1 MSTNEIV
8 VRRATSEAR
17 LEDLRRLQAEQA
29 ERERQRLGIAQH
41 AITLLDEQF
50 RELIKRR
57 DEAARRLPD
66 LHLQEPTWP
75 AVAATDSNAVGVEN

>member
-57 DEAARRLPD
+57 ELCRQTSKPG
-66 LHLQEPTWP
+66 HC
-75 AVAATDSNAVGVEN
+75 V

>member
-66 LHLQEPTWP
+66 LHLQEPT
-75 AVAATDSNAVGVEN
+75 